1 MQNERGPEGGPVRV
15 PEDEKHAE
23 WVRCAQQGE
32 ADAFARLVEVY
43 QVPVY
48 NLCYRM
54 LGEPA
59 EAEDAAQETFLRAYR
74 GLGRYDAD
82 RPFGTWLL
90 AIASHHCIDHLRR
103 RRFFPL
109 STERLLPSQESA
121 DPAPGPEEA
130 LALHERQE
138 QLGRISQALGPHDR
152 AAIVLRYWY
161 GLSYEEIGEAL
172 SLSVGAV
179 KSRLHR
185 ARREIAQRWLEQE
198 AQPVTVRGR
207 SNEPS
212 AV

>member
-1 MQNERGPEGGPVRV
+1 VRV
-15 PEDEKHAE
+15 PEDVSHAE

-32 ADAFARLVEVY
+32 ADAFCRLVEAY
-43 QVPVY
+43 QAPVY

-74 GLGRYDAD
+74 GLGRYDPG

-90 AIASHHCIDHLRR
+90 AVASHYCIDRLRR

-109 STERLLPSQESA
+109 STESLLPSQEGA
-121 DPAPGPEEA
+121 APEPGPEES

-138 QLGRISQALGPHDR
+138 LLGKVFHALGPQDR

-161 GLSYEEIGEAL
+161 DLSYEEIGEVL

-185 ARREIAQRWLEQE
+185 ARREIAYRWLDQE
-198 AQPVTVRGR
+198 DVPVIVRGR